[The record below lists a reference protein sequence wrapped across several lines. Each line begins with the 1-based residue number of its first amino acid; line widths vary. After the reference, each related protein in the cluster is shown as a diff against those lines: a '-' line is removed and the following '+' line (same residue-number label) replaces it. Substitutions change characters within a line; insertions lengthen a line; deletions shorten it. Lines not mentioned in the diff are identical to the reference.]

1 MYEAVGTMYTL
12 SLFPIYPFT
21 EGVLFRRGRV
31 ARVKKLLS
39 MGNANELFRD
49 ASLIYPDRD

>member
-12 SLFPIYPFT
+12 SHF
-21 EGVLFRRGRV
+21 ERSSNSV

-39 MGNANELFRD
+39 MGNASELSHD
-49 ASLIYPDRD
+49 AS